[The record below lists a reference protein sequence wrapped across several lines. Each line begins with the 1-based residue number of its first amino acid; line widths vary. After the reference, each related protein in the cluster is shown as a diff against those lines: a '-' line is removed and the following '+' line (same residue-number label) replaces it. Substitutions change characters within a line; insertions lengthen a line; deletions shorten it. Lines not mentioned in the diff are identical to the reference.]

1 MVETPDSGCVN
12 LVMNRRNFIQA
23 TVAGVVGQS
32 HARQDDNVVVKAGAF
47 AVTIPAIWQ
56 KSAIIEKVPIKPL
69 YSKEDWKAYQADKH
83 RILKPSYGCRPQ
95 HWALRFPAAVPK
107 GITFDQENAGENPEA
122 PQILMHK
129 AEEWGMAFT
138 DGIHTKD
145 KAGELRQ
152 RLRRE
157 MDEVLQN
164 DNPHVSPAFMDASL
178 TFMCLKRR
186 IDFTG
191 GHGVRLV
198 AQWTIEAE
206 LMRLGGLHYLFLG
219 MSVDSTC
226 QIIATFPLGLPG
238 LPTSEGREHLGW
250 SMERY
255 GELEKGFNRYEADAI
270 GWLGKHEQEITPS
283 LRTLDAMMQ
292 SLVASSWKQE

>member
-1 MVETPDSGCVN
+1 MN
-12 LVMNRRNFIQA
+12 LAMKRRNFIQA

-32 HARQDDNVVVKAGAF
+32 HARQDDRIVVKAGAF
-47 AVTIPAIWQ
+47 AVTIPAVWQ
-56 KSAIIEKVPIKPL
+56 KSTIIEKVPIKPL
-69 YSKEDWKAYQADKH
+69 YNKEDWKAYQADKY
-83 RILKPSYGCRPQ
+83 RILKPGYGCRPQ
-95 HWALRFPAAVPK
+95 HWALRFPAALPK
-107 GITFDQENAGENPEA
+107 GVVFDRENSGENEGA
-122 PQILMHK
+122 PQILIHK
-129 AEEWGMAFT
+129 ADEWGVAFT
-138 DGIHTKD
+138 DGIHEKD
-145 KAGELRQ
+145 KAGELVQ
-152 RLRRE
+152 TLRLE
-157 MDEVLQN
+157 MDEVLQK

-219 MSVDSTC
+219 MSDDSTC

-238 LPTSEGREHLGW
+238 LPTSEGSEHLGW

-255 GELEKGFNRYEADAI
+255 GELTKGFDRYEADAI
-270 GWLGKHEQEITPS
+270 GWLEKNEPKITPS
-283 LRTLDAMMQ
+283 LQTLDAVMQ
-292 SLVASSWKQE
+292 SLVAKSWKEA